1 MLRGEEA
8 VMLCARSRAGW
19 TAAALALLALGF
31 PSEPC
36 RAQGLVVEA
45 GWNNGVD
52 TAARNLYP
60 GQRSETG
67 IPWSL
72 SLYHGRALSGNYLGR
87 MGLTFTRQV
96 VEVMPRDP
104 DGQDPAYRKGYR
116 YRSGSLL
123 FSVQRIL
130 QRGTRGRLLVE
141 LAAGGTSVEAELK
154 SGRERCDTACLPDVG
169 WRLLAGLGLA
179 WRVTRDTGLQLS
191 VRRDLVAVRS
201 YPFVAGAS
209 VTLGIVIEPE

>member
-1 MLRGEEA
+1 MLG
-8 VMLCARSRAGW
+8 ARSRAGS
-19 TAAALALLALGF
+19 AAAVCVLLAFGY
-31 PSEPC
+31 PSEPGH
-36 RAQGLVVEA
+36 AQGLVIEG

-60 GQRSETG
+60 EQRSKTG

-72 SLYHGRALSGNYLGR
+72 SIYHGRALSGNYPGR

-96 VEVMPRDP
+96 VEVLPQRP
-104 DGQDPAYRKGYR
+104 DSQEPADRKGYR

-123 FSVQRIL
+123 FSVQRVL
-130 QRGTRGRLLVE
+130 QRGTRSRLLMEV
-141 LAAGGTSVEAELK
+141 AAGGTAVEPELTN
-154 SGRERCDTACLPDVG
+154 GRGQCNTYCLPDVG

-209 VTLGIVIEPE
+209 VTLGLVVEPE